1 MELAQLKN
9 IIEAVLLTADHPMD
23 LRKLETI
30 FEADEEKR
38 PGRDQI
44 LQALQQLQ
52 EDYQGRGVEL
62 KEVAS
67 GYRLQVVPDCAEW
80 VSRMWEEKAPRYS
93 RALLETLVLIAYRQ
107 PITRGEIEE
116 IRGVSVSSHIVKTLS
131 EREWVRVL
139 GHKDVPGKPSMY
151 GTTREFLDYFNLK
164 SLDDLPSLAELKDL
178 DKLHPELAFDR
189 DVDVDAANDA
199 GGEEAET
206 EAADQDANQ
215 AANEASDES
224 CGADSEEDEEVQ
236 ASTSDDAADMDSQA
250 IDEAENTDNQR
261 LDEDDAAERASDE
274 QLADLET
281 EAAEMEDQGIEDRDT
296 QDQSQAEEIK

>member
-23 LRKLETI
+23 LRKIEAI

-62 KEVAS
+62 REVAS
-67 GYRLQVVPDCAEW
+67 GYRMQVVPDCADW

-116 IRGVSVSSHIVKTLS
+116 IRGVSVSSHIIKTLS

-178 DKLHPELAFDR
+178 DKLHPELAFDQ
-189 DVDVDAANDA
+189 DVDADAANDA
-199 GGEEAET
+199 AGDADA
-206 EAADQDANQ
+206 AADADTVASDETTSE
-215 AANEASDES
+215 EASDQAES
-224 CGADSEEDEEVQ
+224 AAADEVQ
-236 ASTSDDAADMDSQA
+236 AAAPAESQDEDSQSV
-250 IDEAENTDNQR
+250 R
-261 LDEDDAAERASDE
+261 
-274 QLADLET
+274 ET
-281 EAAEMEDQGIEDRDT
+281 ENSEDEPVSEEITAESAPDEPLAEDQG
-296 QDQSQAEEIK
+296 QAEEVK

>member
-23 LRKLETI
+23 LRKLEAI

-67 GYRLQVVPDCAEW
+67 GYRMQVVPDCAEW

-116 IRGVSVSSHIVKTLS
+116 IRGVSVSSHIIKTLS

-189 DVDVDAANDA
+189 EVDADAANDSGDESTDETAQAADEA
-199 GGEEAET
+199 GVEAGSADTATDEQPVADAET
-206 EAADQDANQ
+206 VASEQTADEAGQAVEDGENIDQQPLNEQDTAERTTDEPLDEGPEFQDVEDQDT
-215 AANEASDES
+215 
-224 CGADSEEDEEVQ
+224 EDQ
-236 ASTSDDAADMDSQA
+236 DT
-250 IDEAENTDNQR
+250 
-261 LDEDDAAERASDE
+261 
-274 QLADLET
+274 
-281 EAAEMEDQGIEDRDT
+281 EDQGE
-296 QDQSQAEEIK
+296 AEEVK

>member
-116 IRGVSVSSHIVKTLS
+116 IRGVSVSSHIIKTLS

-189 DVDVDAANDA
+189 DVDADAANDA
-199 GGEEAET
+199 GDDSAGEPGQAADETDARDDLEPAENDDAPDDTVDEASQAVEDAENT
-206 EAADQDANQ
+206 LEQPLNDQDA
-215 AANEASDES
+215 AEPVSDES
-224 CGADSEEDEEVQ
+224 L
-236 ASTSDDAADMDSQA
+236 DDQDTA
-250 IDEAENTDNQR
+250 
-261 LDEDDAAERASDE
+261 
-274 QLADLET
+274 
-281 EAAEMEDQGIEDRDT
+281 DQG
-296 QDQSQAEEIK
+296 QAEEVK

>member
-23 LRKLETI
+23 LRKLEAI

-67 GYRLQVVPDCAEW
+67 GYRMQVVPDCAEW

-116 IRGVSVSSHIVKTLS
+116 IRGVSVSSHIIKTLS

-189 DVDVDAANDA
+189 DVDADAANDA
-199 GGEEAET
+199 GDESSD
-206 EAADQDANQ
+206 EAAQ
-215 AANEASDES
+215 AADET
-224 CGADSEEDEEVQ
+224 EVQ
-236 ASTSDDAADMDSQA
+236 AGVQAGSADTVTDEQPVEDAETDQA
-250 IDEAENTDNQR
+250 VEDAENTDEQPLNEQDTVER
-261 LDEDDAAERASDE
+261 ATDEPLDEA
-274 QLADLET
+274 
-281 EAAEMEDQGIEDRDT
+281 MEDQDT
-296 QDQSQAEEIK
+296 VDQGQAEEVK

>member
-23 LRKLETI
+23 LRKIEAI

-62 KEVAS
+62 REVAS
-67 GYRLQVVPDCAEW
+67 GYRMQVVPDCADW

-116 IRGVSVSSHIVKTLS
+116 IRGVSVSSHIIKTLS

-178 DKLHPELAFDR
+178 DKLHPELAFDQ
-189 DVDVDAANDA
+189 DVDADAANDA
-199 GGEEAET
+199 
-206 EAADQDANQ
+206 ADADTV
-215 AANEASDES
+215 ASDEAMS
-224 CGADSEEDEEVQ
+224 DE
-236 ASTSDDAADMDSQA
+236 ATSDETGDQA
-250 IDEAENTDNQR
+250 ESPEADEAQAAAPAES
-261 LDEDDAAERASDE
+261 LDEDSQSLQAETSEDEPVSEEITAESASDE
-274 QLADLET
+274 QLA
-281 EAAEMEDQGIEDRDT
+281 EDQGE
-296 QDQSQAEEIK
+296 AEEVK